1 VVTYRDDEVGPA
13 HPLGTVI
20 GDLATARWVR
30 RIELPALSRDAV
42 ATLARPEGIDPDRL
56 HPATGGN
63 PFFVT
68 EVLGAPGREV
78 PPTVR
83 DAVLARAARLS
94 PTARGALDAAA
105 VVPDR
110 VELTLLEAVAAA
122 DAAAID
128 ECLRAGML
136 RDEGRAV
143 RFRHELARLAVER
156 AVPAARRVEL
166 HRRILAHLAAVA
178 ADEPARLAHHAEEA
192 GLPAAVLEHA
202 TAAAQ
207 RAAALG
213 AHREAVD
220 HYARALRFADGLP
233 PRRLAELLERYAVE
247 CSRTDRMAAALGAA
261 DRALACWR
269 REGDRDREGALLA
282 RRSQYLW
289 GTGQSAEALEA
300 AAAAAAML
308 EAGPPRPA
316 LATAY
321 SWLALNRMLAR
332 DVGGAIEVGERATE
346 LSERFG
352 ERELLSRALNA
363 VGSSQWFSD
372 PDWRRSPSSGAS
384 PSPGTPA
391 TTRRRPAPW
400 STSARAP
407 ARSAATRSP
416 TTGCARPSPGAP
428 SATSTAAAATRS
440 PGWRAATSS
449 RDAGRRRARRP
460 PRSPVT
466 ARRGRRAGA
475 SRSRCSA
482 GCGSGAATPTPS
494 APSTRHGTWPSTPAT
509 CSGSGRWR
517 PRARSAPG

>member
-1 VVTYRDDEVGPA
+1 MPQVDVPSRHGAAGTGGVPVVAG
-13 HPLGTVI
+13 G
-20 GDLATARWVR
+20 LAGR
-30 RIELPALSRDAV
+30 RHRRA
-42 ATLARPEGIDPDRL
+42 RL
-56 HPATGGN
+56 HGAGHRATGGN

-213 AHREAVD
+213 AQREAVD

-300 AAAAAAML
+300 AAAAAML

-316 LATAY
+316 LATAC
-321 SWLALNRMLAR
+321 SWLA
-332 DVGGAIEVGERATE
+332 
-346 LSERFG
+346 
-352 ERELLSRALNA
+352 
-363 VGSSQWFSD
+363 WFSD

-482 GCGSGAATPTPS
+482 GCGPGAATPTPS

-517 PRARSAPG
+517 PRARSTPG